1 MSIKLRDLI
10 RNIRS
15 CKTAAEERSVVA
27 KECALI
33 RTAFKEEDNI
43 YRHRNVAKL
52 LFINMLGYPTHFG
65 QIECLK
71 LIASNKFSFKR
82 IGYLGLTILLDE
94 NTDILMLVTN
104 SIKNDLRNSNQYING
119 LALCALGNI
128 ANSEMCSSLR
138 YEILDMMN
146 INNPYIKKKAAMC
159 AIRILKKTN
168 DIEELFLEK
177 INNLLD
183 DRNHGVLSAGISLMI
198 TLMEKKPQYKNIL
211 RGYTNKIVKIL
222 KSCVMSGYT
231 HGAEYDIYG
240 INDPFLQVK
249 ILKLLKYLNSDH
261 VNNNENENE
270 NENEKHINYTN
281 NMNNKNDED
290 NKTICN
296 INYEGATTSFN
307 NTKSFNE
314 QNDILDDTS
323 LSSREKLIK
332 NVNNKQPY
340 SINDN
345 MNKFNS
351 MNIIHMDSMN
361 NNIYDMEEVNSVLAQ
376 VATNTDSLK
385 NVGNAI
391 LYECVKTITYIS
403 TDPGLLVLAVNVLGK
418 FLQNND
424 NNIRYVGLC
433 TLQKLLKKDP
443 KTLHIYRNTIIE
455 CLKDQDI
462 SIRKKALDVAF
473 ALITKD
479 SLKIMVKELLNYLL
493 VADIE
498 IKSDIVSNICVSVNK
513 YAPNVQYL
521 LDTYIKLFCLA
532 GNFIQDHIKDDFIY
546 YLLQN
551 PEFHSYV
558 VFKIFF
564 SIKENLDQYALIQV
578 GIWCI
583 GEFGDL
589 LIQEKNVGPDEE
601 LITVTHEDVFDLLDK
616 IIIKYEQNHV
626 KELHNINVKDPIHN
640 ILYNNKSLNIL
651 EETLNNNSNIN
662 GNNTTTNH
670 NNHNNNNNNNN
681 GLNNALICCNINDNM
696 NNDDNNI
703 ILQYILM
710 CLNKL
715 TVRFPSHKNKIE
727 KMIQK
732 YKKNKCIEIQ
742 QRACEFHEFM
752 NPQWDQIRDSILLR
766 IPCNKKM
773 NRKKQ
778 QQQQQEQNDDAEEP
792 IYSDKNT
799 DTLINKMSSIHT
811 NNHNNSNNSYV
822 VDLLDLDDVLGI
834 QNTNNKN
841 NDNMNKNINNN
852 LTINENKLNN
862 FNITN
867 DPIKMN
873 IPSVSKSEANINIS
887 SNTLNIN
894 DNNVQM
900 GNKENEDILADL
912 FGNISLDK
920 PTSNKPSESKE
931 EGNNSLN
938 LLLDD
943 ITTDNLDTLNLMDE
957 KIKEK
962 VQIQP
967 LKIYDKNDIVI
978 VFNFEKEYIDSEVT
992 MIKAVYSN
1000 KSSILISSFVFE
1012 AVVPNYVKLE
1022 IFSAS
1027 DKQLL
1032 PSEGNTIKQN
1042 LKIWNKLFKKKPVLM
1057 KVRLSYVKNNESFQ
1071 DFINI
1076 GNFPNDL

>member
-104 SIKNDLRNSNQYING
+104 SIKNDLRNNNQYING

-211 RGYTNKIVKIL
+211 RGYTNKVVKIL
-222 KSCVMSGYT
+222 KSCVMSGYS

-270 NENEKHINYTN
+270 KHTNYMNNMINENN
-281 NMNNKNDED
+281 ED
-290 NKTICN
+290 NKSIYN
-296 INYEGATTSFN
+296 INSEDRTRSFN
-307 NTKSFNE
+307 KIKSFNE

-323 LSSREKLIK
+323 LSSRETLIK

-340 SINDN
+340 NINDN
-345 MNKFNS
+345 MNNVNKLNS

-361 NNIYDMEEVNSVLAQ
+361 NNVYDMEEVNSVLAQ

-513 YAPNVQYL
+513 YAPNIQYL

-616 IIIKYEQNHV
+616 IIIKYEENNV

-651 EETLNNNSNIN
+651 EDTLNNNYNIDD
-662 GNNTTTNH
+662 NNTSSS
-670 NNHNNNNNNNN
+670 NNNN
-681 GLNNALICCNINDNM
+681 GINSALICCNINDNM

-715 TVRFPSHKNKIE
+715 TVRFPSHKTKIE
-727 KMIQK
+727 KMIEK

-766 IPCNKKM
+766 IPCNKKR

-778 QQQQQEQNDDAEEP
+778 QQQQQHDDEDEP
-792 IYSDKNT
+792 IYNDKNT

-811 NNHNNSNNSYV
+811 NNHNNSRNSYV

-852 LTINENKLNN
+852 PTINENRMNN

-867 DPIKMN
+867 DPIKMGT
-873 IPSVSKSEANINIS
+873 PMASKTETNINIS
-887 SNTLNIN
+887 SNTLNLN
-894 DNNVQM
+894 DNNMQLE
-900 GNKENEDILADL
+900 NKKNEDILADL

-920 PTSNKPSESKE
+920 PRSNKPNESKGD
-931 EGNNSLN
+931 GNNSLN

-943 ITTDNLDTLNLMDE
+943 LTTDNLDTLNLMDE

-967 LKIYDKNDIVI
+967 LKIYDKNDIEI

-992 MIKAVYSN
+992 MIKAVYTN

>member
-198 TLMEKKPQYKNIL
+198 TLMEKKPQYKNVL

-222 KSCVMSGYT
+222 KSCVMSGYS

-261 VNNNENENE
+261 VNNND
-270 NENEKHINYTN
+270 NEKNTN
-281 NMNNKNDED
+281 FMNNIINKNNED
-290 NKTICN
+290 NKN
-296 INYEGATTSFN
+296 IYSINSEGGTTSFN
-307 NTKSFNE
+307 EIKNFNE

-332 NVNNKQPY
+332 NVNNKQPHNN
-340 SINDN
+340 INDN
-345 MNKFNS
+345 VNNLNNLNNLNS

-361 NNIYDMEEVNSVLAQ
+361 NNNLYDMEEVNSVLAQ

-513 YAPNVQYL
+513 YAPNIQYL

-558 VFKIFF
+558 VFKMFF

-589 LIQEKNVGPDEE
+589 LIQEKNVGPDQE
-601 LITVTHEDVFDLLDK
+601 LITVTHEDVFELLDK
-616 IIIKYEQNHV
+616 IIIKYEQNNV

-640 ILYNNKSLNIL
+640 ILYNNKSLSIL
-651 EETLNNNSNIN
+651 EETLNNNNNNMN
-662 GNNTTTNH
+662 GNNNSSTTT
-670 NNHNNNNNNNN
+670 NNNNN
-681 GLNNALICCNINDNM
+681 GFNSALICCNINDNM

-715 TVRFPSHKNKIE
+715 TVRFPSHKTKIE

-752 NPQWDQIRDSILLR
+752 NPQCDQIRDSILLR

-778 QQQQQEQNDDAEEP
+778 QQQQQHDDDEDVP
-792 IYSDKNT
+792 IYSDKNN
-799 DTLINKMSSIHT
+799 DTLTNKISSIHT

-841 NDNMNKNINNN
+841 NDNVNKNISNN

-867 DPIKMN
+867 DSIKMGTP
-873 IPSVSKSEANINIS
+873 IASKSETNINFS
-887 SNTLNIN
+887 SNTLNLN

-900 GNKENEDILADL
+900 GNKKNEDILADL

-920 PTSNKPSESKE
+920 PKNNKPNESKGD
-931 EGNNSLN
+931 GNNSLN
-938 LLLDD
+938 LILDD
-943 ITTDNLDTLNLMDE
+943 LTTDNLDTLNLMDE

-967 LKIYDKNDIVI
+967 LKIYDKNDIEI

-1032 PSEGNTIKQN
+1032 PLEGNTIKQN

-1076 GNFPNDL
+1076 GNFPNGL